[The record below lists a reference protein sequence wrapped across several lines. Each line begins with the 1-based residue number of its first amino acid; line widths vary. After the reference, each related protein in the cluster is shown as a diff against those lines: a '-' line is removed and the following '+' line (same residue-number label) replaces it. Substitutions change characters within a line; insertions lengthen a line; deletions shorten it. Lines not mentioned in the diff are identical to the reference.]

1 MALLKKKKKIQ
12 TFTLPFFLLFWRTG
26 CFCLQHLWRDGGTA
40 GKVLPRGQSGV
51 PLMVWKEK
59 WGRGGTVPFLPLL
72 GAECCFWNFL
82 SGIIRG
88 ADFFDF
94 LWLCLLYMNCFW
106 GDSLGCPGHHCS
118 LSQLDLFDISRTK
131 WRILTITCKQ
141 CISERLRVGFR
152 GEMAVRGGL
161 ILRSFFCVF
170 CSVLDLFFS
179 QNAVFCCPQDV
190 AENVFDLP
198 EEPSHSLVFPKMPSY
213 TPDKHTVWILPFI
226 SPSESRPHCPAVVGP
241 TDSSSPSLMDSRLHR
256 FNWVSKLDA
265 RLKELTGRIFWT
277 KGCNEGNVDAES
289 IRVISVVIVAKKI
302 TRKHPQD
309 YSNCHQGEDR
319 WGIILFLRVSTEKP
333 LKTNAATGLN
343 LPLLLQYASD
353 INYV

>member
-1 MALLKKKKKIQ
+1 MALFEKKKKKSDLYLAL
-12 TFTLPFFLLFWRTG
+12 FFVVLENGTLLSAAFMER
-26 CFCLQHLWRDGGTA
+26 WRDG
-40 GKVLPRGQSGV
+40 
-51 PLMVWKEK
+51 WKSASERPI
-59 WGRGGTVPFLPLL
+59 WSAFNGLEGEAREGGTVPFLPLL

-106 GDSLGCPGHHCS
+106 GTRLAAPATIV
-118 LSQLDLFDISRTK
+118 LSQLDLFDIARTK
-131 WRILTITCKQ
+131 WRILTVTCKQ

-152 GEMAVRGGL
+152 GETAVRGGL
-161 ILRSFFCVF
+161 ILRSFFFCVF

-213 TPDKHTVWILPFI
+213 TPDKHTIWILPFI
-226 SPSESRPHCPAVVGP
+226 SPSESRPQHPAVVRP
-241 TDSSSPSLMDSRLHR
+241 TDSSSPSLMDSCLHR
-256 FNWVSKLDA
+256 FNWLSKLDA

-277 KGCNEGNVDAES
+277 KGRNEGNLDAEW
-289 IRVISVVIVAKKI
+289 IRIISVAIVAKKI
-302 TRKHPQD
+302 TRKHAQD
-309 YSNCHQGEDR
+309 YSNRHQGEDR
-319 WGIILFLRVSTEKP
+319 WGVLLFLRVSTEKP
-333 LKTNAATGLN
+333 LKTKQIQIL
-343 LPLLLQYASD
+343 D
-353 INYV
+353 